1 MNSLVVHFSKFG
13 NTRMVAE
20 AIADSLKTAG
30 TIRLITLDHLTADD
44 LTTLDLLVVG
54 TPTHRMNLPEAVRPL
69 LEALPRRILRKTP
82 VAAFDTSYRM
92 SPFLARFTAAGKLAR
107 RLRRLGGKLIL
118 PPETF
123 HVKGREGPL
132 YPGERERASTW
143 AESILER
150 LSPGLAAYPAA
161 GHRS

>member
-13 NTRMVAE
+13 NTRRVADVIAE
-20 AIADSLKTAG
+20 ALGTAG
-30 TIRLITLDHLTADD
+30 NTRVITLDQWTAADLTAA
-44 LTTLDLLVVG
+44 DLLVVG
-54 TPTHRMNLPEAVRPL
+54 SPTHRMNLPEAVRPL
-69 LEALPRRILRKTP
+69 LDALPRRVLRGTP

-92 SPFLARFTAAGKLAR
+92 SAFLAHFTAAGKLAR

-132 YPGERERASTW
+132 YPGEMERAATW
-143 AESILER
+143 AESILEC
-150 LSPGLAAYPAA
+150 LSLGPAARPAA